1 MVERYQ
7 KCNKRLSPLLYFTEY
22 TKNMKKMFK
31 WLDGAVTGMWQA
43 SALLAALL
51 FLLQTAPS

>member
-1 MVERYQ
+1 MTFPFTLLNTQ
-7 KCNKRLSPLLYFTEY
+7 KYE
-22 TKNMKKMFK
+22 KMFK

-51 FLLQTAPS
+51 FLLQPAPS